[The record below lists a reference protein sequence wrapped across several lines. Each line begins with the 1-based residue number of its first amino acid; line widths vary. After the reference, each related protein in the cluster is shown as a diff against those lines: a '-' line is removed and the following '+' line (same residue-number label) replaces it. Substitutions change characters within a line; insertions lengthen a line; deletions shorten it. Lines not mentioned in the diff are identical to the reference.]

1 MKKFIIAAGC
11 VAMTFAMTTLSFG
24 IQLTPEG
31 ARTLKSNMDSKYVTE
46 VQGGKILYSQV
57 STAFRPTELDSILKA
72 YGLTLQTDMASHLP
86 KNYASMKDGRVVL
99 SDEHPTA
106 FTPNE
111 YHAIFTS
118 YGLQL
123 DPACIQSTISRIPY
137 AEKVSGSGQVTLG
150 NVPTAYTGEH
160 YADILYCYNLPAKP
174 VAMQKA
180 HTKWVVASDYLFD
193 FNKAV
198 IKQKY
203 YGKLDQIVDDMKNDP
218 SLKVEVQGYTDSI
231 GSAKYNMK
239 LSQRRANAVRNYLVK
254 KGGISADRIT
264 AVGYGE
270 TRPVASNKTKEG
282 RAKNRRV
289 EIIPIK

>member
-1 MKKFIIAAGC
+1 MKKFIMAAVGC
-11 VAMTFAMTTLSFG
+11 MAMTFAMTTVSFG
-24 IQLTPEG
+24 IQLTPQE
-31 ARTLKSNMDSKYVTE
+31 ANSLKSSMDSKYVTE
-46 VQGGKILYSQV
+46 VQGGKIYYSQA
-57 STAFRPTELDSILKA
+57 STAFQPAELDTILKA
-72 YGLTLQTDMASHLP
+72 YGLTLQGDMASHLP
-86 KNYASMKDGRVVL
+86 KHYVASKDGKVADSL
-99 SDEHPTA
+99 NTA

-123 DPACIQSTISRIPY
+123 DPKCIRSTIGRIPY
-137 AEKVSGSGQVTLG
+137 AVSVSASGQVTLG
-150 NVPTAYTGEH
+150 DVPTAYTGEH
-160 YADILYCYNLPAKP
+160 YAEILYCYNLPAKP
-174 VAMQKA
+174 MAMKP

-203 YGKLDQIVDDMKNDP
+203 YGKLDQIAEDMKNDP

-239 LSQRRANAVRNYLVK
+239 LSQRRANAVRNYLIK

-270 TRPVASNKTKEG
+270 TKPVASNKTKKG
-282 RAKNRRV
+282 RAQNRRV
-289 EIIPIK
+289 EIIPIQ

>member
-31 ARTLKSNMDSKYVTE
+31 ANTLKSTMDSKYVTE
-46 VQGGKILYSQV
+46 VQGGKILYSQA
-57 STAFRPTELDSILKA
+57 STAFRPTELDTILRA
-72 YGLTLQTDMASHLP
+72 YGLTLQADMVSHLP
-86 KNYASMKDGRVVL
+86 SHYAAMKDGKVVI
-99 SDEHPTA
+99 SDVYATA

-123 DPACIQSTISRIPY
+123 DPACIRSTIGRIPY
-137 AEKVSGSGQVTLG
+137 AVSVSGSGQVTLG
-150 NVPTAYTGEH
+150 DVPTAYTGEH

-174 VAMQKA
+174 MAMKA

-193 FNKAV
+193 FNKSV
-198 IKQKY
+198 IKQQY
-203 YGKLDQIVDDMKNDP
+203 YSKLDQIAEDMKNDP
-218 SLKVEVQGYTDSI
+218 SLKVEIQGHTDSI
-231 GSAKYNMK
+231 GSEKYNMK
-239 LSQRRANAVRNYLVK
+239 LSQRRANAVRNYLIK
-254 KGGISADRIT
+254 KGGISPDRLT

-289 EIIPIK
+289 ELIPIQ